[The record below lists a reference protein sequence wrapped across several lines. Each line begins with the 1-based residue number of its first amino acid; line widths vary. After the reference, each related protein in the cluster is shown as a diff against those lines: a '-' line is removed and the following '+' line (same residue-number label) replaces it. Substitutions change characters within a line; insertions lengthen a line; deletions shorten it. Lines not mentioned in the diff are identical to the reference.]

1 MEFLNIQSLL
11 TNKLNYSEFNFKNM
25 CYEEKEI
32 LIEHFRSKI
41 ELKNQN
47 YERLIQSEK
56 YLSNKYILLC
66 IHYLIFN
73 NIDSN
78 NIKKIIQKVKDV
90 YKMTNSYI
98 IEEKKD
104 IQEDINDETELIIEN
119 LINEGLRKLTIDI
132 EEEDEREKIYINKIS
147 NENYNIIKDI
157 LKKSY
162 KINYNL
168 NDFLERFSNPLF
180 NNKYVVNNIIN
191 NLIQEIIKDNNL
203 NKNIKK
209 YSIQQI
215 VNFLNL

>member
-1 MEFLNIQSLL
+1 
-11 TNKLNYSEFNFKNM
+11 
-25 CYEEKEI
+25 
-32 LIEHFRSKI
+32 
-41 ELKNQN
+41 
-47 YERLIQSEK
+47 
-56 YLSNKYILLC
+56 
-66 IHYLIFN
+66 
-73 NIDSN
+73 
-78 NIKKIIQKVKDV
+78 
-90 YKMTNSYI
+90 MTNSYI

-104 IQEDINDETELIIEN
+104 IQVDINDETELIIEN